1 MTTTAAPLEEREVTL
16 PWDCFIKNELVGR
29 NPYLDDDDVKLEA
42 AFVRERLSIEHWKTT
57 EWGYIVKELKGF
69 SFVISEDIEPH
80 WVSPARA
87 VLWQRQTTRK
97 REVSEKGKVKFVDE
111 TTGWSP
117 TKGQP
122 IGNASQLAYYL
133 RKGLRLRPPQD
144 GVEDVRHLQDIEAI
158 PPAEPLE
165 EKPLAKYLDDRLP
178 TGTIGFDTWKGYL
191 RHCERHKLTPENEPP
206 DEIKRTMLNYE
217 YFDLMRNKG
226 FNNRK
231 AAWLHAKEIQRKTGK
246 KAEVLLKSFKV
257 DLDYSNKDTASHD
270 SRKAGRPRKY
280 PAESSGTV
288 VSMPIH
294 TEADTVDGKTVD
306 TVEEV

>member
-1 MTTTAAPLEEREVTL
+1 MTTTAAPLEERSEVTL
-16 PWDCFIKNELVGR
+16 PWDCFIKSELVGR
-29 NPYLDDDDVKLEA
+29 NPYLDDDDAKLES
-42 AFVRERLSIEHWKTT
+42 AFAHERLSIEHWKAT
-57 EWGYIVKELKGF
+57 EWAFIVKELKEF

-122 IGNASQLAYYL
+122 IGNASQLAYYF

-144 GVEDVRHLQDIEAI
+144 GVEDVRHLQDIEATS
-158 PPAEPLE
+158 PAEPLE
-165 EKPLAKYLDDRLP
+165 EKPLPKYLDDRLP

-191 RHCERHKLTPENEPP
+191 KHCERHKLTPEHEPP

-217 YFDLMRNKG
+217 YFDVLRNKG
-226 FNNRK
+226 FVNRK
-231 AAWLHAKEIQRKTGK
+231 SAYLHAKDIQRKTGM

-257 DLDYSNKDTASHD
+257 QYDKKDSNSYESDKESLGSNESKLSDK
-270 SRKAGRPRKY
+270 KA
-280 PAESSGTV
+280 ELV
-288 VSMPIH
+288 
-294 TEADTVDGKTVD
+294 TEKTVD

>member
-16 PWDCFIKNELVGR
+16 PWDCFIKSELVGR
-29 NPYLDDDDVKLEA
+29 NPYLDDDDAKLES
-42 AFVRERLSIEHWKTT
+42 AFAHERLSIEHWKAT
-57 EWGYIVKELKGF
+57 EWAFIVKELKEF

-122 IGNASQLAYYL
+122 IGNASQLAYYF

-144 GVEDVRHLQDIEAI
+144 GVEDVRHLQDIEATS
-158 PPAEPLE
+158 PAEPLE
-165 EKPLAKYLDDRLP
+165 VKEPAKYLDDRLP

-191 RHCERHKLTPENEPP
+191 RHCERHKLTPEHEPP

-217 YFDLMRNKG
+217 YFDVLRNKG
-226 FNNRK
+226 FVNRK
-231 AAWLHAKEIQRKTGK
+231 SAYLHAKDIQRKTGM

-257 DLDYSNKDTASHD
+257 QYDKKDSNSYESDKESLGSNESKLSDK
-270 SRKAGRPRKY
+270 KA
-280 PAESSGTV
+280 ELV
-288 VSMPIH
+288 
-294 TEADTVDGKTVD
+294 TEKTVD

>member
-1 MTTTAAPLEEREVTL
+1 MTTTAAPLEERSEVTL
-16 PWDCFIKNELVGR
+16 PWDCFIKSELVGR
-29 NPYLDDDDVKLEA
+29 NPYLDDDDAKLES
-42 AFVRERLSIEHWKTT
+42 AFAHERLSIEHWKAT
-57 EWGYIVKELKGF
+57 EWAFIVKELKEF

-122 IGNASQLAYYL
+122 IGNASQLAYYF

-144 GVEDVRHLQDIEAI
+144 GVEDVRHLQDIEATS
-158 PPAEPLE
+158 PAEPLE
-165 EKPLAKYLDDRLP
+165 VKEPAKYLDDRLP

-191 RHCERHKLTPENEPP
+191 KHCERHKLTPEHEPP

-217 YFDLMRNKG
+217 YFDVLRNKG
-226 FNNRK
+226 FVNRK
-231 AAWLHAKEIQRKTGK
+231 SAYLHAKDIQRKTGM

-257 DLDYSNKDTASHD
+257 QYDKKDSNSYESDKESLGSNESKLSDK
-270 SRKAGRPRKY
+270 KA
-280 PAESSGTV
+280 ELV
-288 VSMPIH
+288 
-294 TEADTVDGKTVD
+294 TEKTVD

>member
-1 MTTTAAPLEEREVTL
+1 MTTTAAPLEERSEVTL
-16 PWDCFIKNELVGR
+16 PWDCFIKSELVGR
-29 NPYLDDDDVKLEA
+29 NPYLDDDDAKLES
-42 AFVRERLSIEHWKTT
+42 AFAHERLSIEHWKAT
-57 EWGYIVKELKGF
+57 EWAFIVKELKEF

-122 IGNASQLAYYL
+122 IGNASQLAYYF

-144 GVEDVRHLQDIEAI
+144 GVEDVRHLQDIEATS
-158 PPAEPLE
+158 PAEPLE
-165 EKPLAKYLDDRLP
+165 VKEPAKYLDDRLP

-191 RHCERHKLTPENEPP
+191 RHCERHKLTPEHEPP

-217 YFDLMRNKG
+217 YFDVLRNKG
-226 FNNRK
+226 FVNRK
-231 AAWLHAKEIQRKTGK
+231 SAYLHAKDIQRKTGM

-257 DLDYSNKDTASHD
+257 QYDKKDSNSYESDKESLGSNESKLSDK
-270 SRKAGRPRKY
+270 KA
-280 PAESSGTV
+280 ELV
-288 VSMPIH
+288 
-294 TEADTVDGKTVD
+294 TEKTVD

>member
-1 MTTTAAPLEEREVTL
+1 
-16 PWDCFIKNELVGR
+16 VGR
-29 NPYLDDDDVKLEA
+29 NPYLDDDDEKLEA
-42 AFVRERLSIEHWKTT
+42 AFARERLSIEHWKVT
-57 EWGYIVKELKGF
+57 EWAYIVKELKEF
-69 SFVISEDIEPH
+69 SFVIAEDIEPH

-144 GVEDVRHLQDIEAI
+144 GVEDVRHLQDIEATS
-158 PPAEPLE
+158 PAEPLE
-165 EKPLAKYLDDRLP
+165 VKEPAKYLDDRLP

-191 RHCERHKLTPENEPP
+191 RHCERHKLTPEHEPP

-217 YFDLMRNKG
+217 YFDVLRNKG
-226 FNNRK
+226 FVNRK
-231 AAWLHAKEIQRKTGK
+231 SAWMHAKDIQRKTGM

-257 DLDYSNKDTASHD
+257 QYDNKDSNSHESGKESLGSNESKLSD
-270 SRKAGRPRKY
+270 KKA
-280 PAESSGTV
+280 ELV
-288 VSMPIH
+288 
-294 TEADTVDGKTVD
+294 TEKTVD

>member
-1 MTTTAAPLEEREVTL
+1 MTTTAAPLEERSEVTL
-16 PWDCFIKNELVGR
+16 PWDCFIKSELVGR
-29 NPYLDDDDVKLEA
+29 NPYLDDDDAKLES
-42 AFVRERLSIEHWKTT
+42 AFAHERLSIEHWKAT
-57 EWGYIVKELKGF
+57 EWAFIVKELKEF

-122 IGNASQLAYYL
+122 IGNASQLAYYF

-144 GVEDVRHLQDIEAI
+144 GVEDVRHLQDIEATS
-158 PPAEPLE
+158 PAEPLE
-165 EKPLAKYLDDRLP
+165 VKEPAKDLDDRLP

-191 RHCERHKLTPENEPP
+191 KHCERHKLTPEHEPP

-217 YFDLMRNKG
+217 YFDVLRNKG
-226 FNNRK
+226 FVNRK
-231 AAWLHAKEIQRKTGK
+231 SAYLHAKDIQRKTGM

-257 DLDYSNKDTASHD
+257 QYDKKDSNSYESDKESLGSNESKLSDK
-270 SRKAGRPRKY
+270 KA
-280 PAESSGTV
+280 ELV
-288 VSMPIH
+288 
-294 TEADTVDGKTVD
+294 TEKTVD

>member
-1 MTTTAAPLEEREVTL
+1 MTTTAAPLEEREVRL
-16 PWDCFIKNELVGR
+16 PWDCFIKDELVGR
-29 NPYLDDDDVKLEA
+29 NPYLDDDNAKLES
-42 AFVRERLSIEHWKTT
+42 AFARERLSIEHWKAT
-57 EWGYIVKELKGF
+57 EWAYIVKELKDF

-122 IGNASQLAYYL
+122 IGNASQLAYYF

-144 GVEDVRHLQDIEAI
+144 GVEDVRHLQDIEATS
-158 PPAEPLE
+158 PAEPLE
-165 EKPLAKYLDDRLP
+165 VKEPAKYLDNRLP

-191 RHCERHKLTPENEPP
+191 RHCERHKLTPEHEPP

-217 YFDLMRNKG
+217 YFDVLRNKG
-226 FNNRK
+226 FVNRK
-231 AAWLHAKEIQRKTGK
+231 SAYLHAKDIQRKTGM
-246 KAEVLLKSFKV
+246 KAEALLKSFKV
-257 DLDYSNKDTASHD
+257 DYNKNDSVSHVSKDASGSN
-270 SRKAGRPRKY
+270 
-280 PAESSGTV
+280 ESKLNHKKTDAV
-288 VSMPIH
+288 V
-294 TEADTVDGKTVD
+294 EKTVD

>member
-16 PWDCFIKNELVGR
+16 PWDCFIKDELVGR
-29 NPYLDDDDVKLEA
+29 NPYLDDDNAKLES
-42 AFVRERLSIEHWKTT
+42 AFARERLSIEHWKAT
-57 EWGYIVKELKGF
+57 EWAYIVKELKDF

-122 IGNASQLAYYL
+122 IGNASQLAYYF
-133 RKGLRLRPPQD
+133 RKGLRLRPPQN
-144 GVEDVRHLQDIEAI
+144 GVEDVRHLQDIEATS
-158 PPAEPLE
+158 PAEPLE
-165 EKPLAKYLDDRLP
+165 VKEPAKYLDNRLP

-191 RHCERHKLTPENEPP
+191 RHCERHKLTPEHEPP

-217 YFDLMRNKG
+217 YFDVLRNKG
-226 FNNRK
+226 FVNRK
-231 AAWLHAKEIQRKTGK
+231 SAYLHAKDIQRKTGM
-246 KAEVLLKSFKV
+246 KAEALLKSFKV
-257 DLDYSNKDTASHD
+257 DYNKNDSVSHVSKDASGSN
-270 SRKAGRPRKY
+270 
-280 PAESSGTV
+280 ESKLNHKKTDAV
-288 VSMPIH
+288 V
-294 TEADTVDGKTVD
+294 EKTVD

>member
-1 MTTTAAPLEEREVTL
+1 MTTTAAPVEEREVTL
-16 PWDCFIKNELVGR
+16 PWDCFIKDELVGR
-29 NPYLDDDDVKLEA
+29 NPYLEDDDAKLQA
-42 AFVRERLSIEHWKTT
+42 AITREKLSIDHWKAT
-57 EWGYIVKELKGF
+57 EWAYIVKGLKEF

-122 IGNASQLAYYL
+122 IGNASQLAYYF
-133 RKGLRLRPPQD
+133 RKGLRLRPPQN
-144 GVEDVRHLQDIEAI
+144 GVEDVRHIQDIEI
-158 PPAEPLE
+158 TSPAEPLE
-165 EKPLAKYLDDRLP
+165 EKPLAQYLDNRLP

-191 RHCERHKLTPENEPP
+191 RHCERHKLTPEHEPP
-206 DEIKRTMLNYE
+206 DSIKRTMFNYE
-217 YFDLMRNKG
+217 YFDVIRNKG

-231 AAWLHAKEIQRKTGK
+231 AAYHHAREIQRKTGM
-246 KAEVLLKSFKV
+246 KAEKLLKSFKV
-257 DLDYSNKDTASHD
+257 DYDNKDSDSHESD
-270 SRKAGRPRKY
+270 K
-280 PAESSGTV
+280 ESSGSNESKLSHKKAETV
-288 VSMPIH
+288 A
-294 TEADTVDGKTVD
+294 EKTVD

>member
-16 PWDCFIKNELVGR
+16 PWDCFIKDELVGR
-29 NPYLDDDDVKLEA
+29 NPYLDDDNAKLES
-42 AFVRERLSIEHWKTT
+42 AFARERLSIEHWKAT
-57 EWGYIVKELKGF
+57 EWAYIVKELKDF

-122 IGNASQLAYYL
+122 IGNASQLAYYF

-144 GVEDVRHLQDIEAI
+144 GVEDVRHLQDIEATS
-158 PPAEPLE
+158 PAEPLE
-165 EKPLAKYLDDRLP
+165 VKEPAKYLDNRLP

-191 RHCERHKLTPENEPP
+191 RHCERHKLTPEHEPP

-217 YFDLMRNKG
+217 YFDVLRNKG
-226 FNNRK
+226 FVNRK
-231 AAWLHAKEIQRKTGK
+231 SAYLHAKDIQRKTGM
-246 KAEVLLKSFKV
+246 KAEALLKSFKV
-257 DLDYSNKDTASHD
+257 DYNKNDSVSHVSKDASGSN
-270 SRKAGRPRKY
+270 
-280 PAESSGTV
+280 ESKLNHKKTDAV
-288 VSMPIH
+288 V
-294 TEADTVDGKTVD
+294 EKTVD